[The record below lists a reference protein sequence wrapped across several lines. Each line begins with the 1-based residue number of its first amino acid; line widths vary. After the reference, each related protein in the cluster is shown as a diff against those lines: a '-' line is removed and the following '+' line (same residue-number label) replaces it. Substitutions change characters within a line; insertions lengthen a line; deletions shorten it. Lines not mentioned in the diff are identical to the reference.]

1 MPAIL
6 FVCMGNICRSPMA
19 EGVFRHLA
27 TEAGI
32 TREAGIAGDGGVLV
46 DSAGTIGYHVGDP
59 PDPRGVQTASRHGV
73 DLSAQRARRVVDQ
86 DFQAFDYIL
95 AMDEHNLSD
104 LMRRCPSTLQS
115 RLGLFMDHAPHLNL
129 TEVPDPYYGGQD
141 GFEYCYELV
150 REAAEGLLGKVIADH
165 FPDRI

>member
-27 TEAGI
+27 DKAGVA
-32 TREAGIAGDGGVLV
+32 EGGGVII

-59 PDPRGVQTASRHGV
+59 PDPRGVRTASGHGV
-73 DLSAQRARRVVDQ
+73 DMSAQRARRVADS
-86 DFQAFDYIL
+86 DFEAFDYIL
-95 AMDEHNLSD
+95 AMDEHNLSE
-104 LMRRCPSTLQS
+104 LMQRCPPALQS

-129 TEVPDPYYGGQD
+129 TEVPDPYYGGQE

-150 REAAEGLLGKVIADH
+150 LAAAEGLLAAIIADH
-165 FPDRI
+165 FPDRT